1 MTLTEAA
8 FWTKKVG
15 VVVAVLASIFV
26 ILAIILTS
34 INQQNLPPEYLTAN
48 YACTETKEEFLEN
61 KLEIPSLEVNSD
73 SENIFELQTDTGK
86 VDTLSNLDIINIYKY
101 KEKIQQLDSQLQA
114 KEIASALGFNPDNI
128 HRVGTTGYVW
138 NNSVNKRSLEIT
150 ARTLNFTMTTQSSYV
165 RDVSKENPIPSEN
178 EAIALAKNTIR
189 SLGILGSDYNY
200 NEPGNISTHLIDVN
214 PDGTYSEA
222 ASLAE
227 AELIKV
233 DLHKTKPMIS
243 IKESVTNSEAI
254 INSLNNDIGQ
264 AEEDEIIVNDQR
276 VKVYNYSALIT
287 YQDPNSSN
295 ISVYVGPEDP
305 NNEDKSNIYRIE
317 FAYWQLEQES
327 CGTYE
332 LVSPTYALEKVQN
345 GEGSLVYLNEKNGDE
360 IEEYQPRTVKKYVI
374 YDIDLAY
381 YEPINEPMFL
391 QPIYII
397 TGESIFKDDTR
408 GEFHIFY
415 PAINYEIV
423 QDKQESPQEPTE
435 QENSNGMFGL

>member
-15 VVVAVLASIFV
+15 VIVAIATGIFV

-34 INQQNLPPEYLTAN
+34 LNQQDLPPEYLTAN
-48 YACTETKEEFLEN
+48 YACTQTKEDFL
-61 KLEIPSLEVNSD
+61 KHQLEIPSLEVNTD
-73 SENIFELQTDTGK
+73 SENVFELQTDTGK
-86 VDTLSNLDIINIYKY
+86 VDTLSNLEIINVYKY
-101 KEKIQQLDSQLQA
+101 KEKIQQLDTQLRA
-114 KEIASALGFNPDNI
+114 KEIAAALGFNPDNI

-138 NNSVNKRSLEIT
+138 NNSINKRSLEIT
-150 ARTLNFTMTTQSSYV
+150 ARTLNFTMTTQSSYI
-165 RDVSKENPIPSEN
+165 RDVSKENPTPSEN
-178 EAIALAKNTIR
+178 EAISIAKNTVR

-200 NEPGNISTHLIDVN
+200 NEANNISTHLIDVN

-227 AELIKV
+227 AEMIKV

-243 IKESVTNSEAI
+243 IKENIANSEAI
-254 INSLNNDIGQ
+254 INSLNKDIGQ
-264 AEEDEIIVNDQR
+264 AQEDEIIVNDER
-276 VKVYNYSALIT
+276 IKVYNYSTLIT

-295 ISVYVGPEDP
+295 ISIYVGPEDP
-305 NNEDKSNIYRIE
+305 NSEKRPNIYRIE
-317 FAYWQLEQES
+317 FTYWQLEQES

-360 IEEYQPRTVKKYVI
+360 IVDYQPRTVNKYVI

-381 YEPINEPMFL
+381 YEPINEPTFL

-397 TGESIFKDDTR
+397 TGESVFKDSTR

-423 QDKQESPQEPTE
+423 QDRIETTTDTTE
-435 QENSNGMFGL
+435 QEDSGSMFGL